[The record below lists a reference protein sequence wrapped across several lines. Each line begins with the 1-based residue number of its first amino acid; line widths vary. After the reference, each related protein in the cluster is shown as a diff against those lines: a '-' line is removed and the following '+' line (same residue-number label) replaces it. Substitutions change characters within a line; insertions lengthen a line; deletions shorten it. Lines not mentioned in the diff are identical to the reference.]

1 MFKKLLEGE
10 ITKLKEGGGRE
21 ADPIKERK
29 SWGIG
34 DDRKGRKQAKSYQE
48 HDS

>member
-10 ITKLKEGGGRE
+10 LTKLNEGGG

-34 DDRKGRKQAKSYQE
+34 DDRKGRKQATSYQE